1 VSAPPGMSPLRAS
14 TPLRVLIVDD
24 EPIARRTLEKLC
36 TADRGLEIVGQCRH
50 GDEAIAAIAAE
61 RPDVVFLDVEM
72 RDLSGL
78 DVISRIGV
86 EAMPLVIFV
95 TAFDRYALQA
105 FDVNAVD
112 YLLKPFD
119 EARFDRAVERA
130 RERLAGGL
138 TPALRAALGAGLR
151 GAATGV
157 LNGASRQPLE
167 RIAAEDDGRLV
178 FVEAADIQCI
188 EARGNYIVLHAGDRS
203 HLLRATLQQAEAM
216 LDPAAFMRVHRSILI
231 NTRHLRELE
240 RVPGGEFQLTM
251 ANGQK
256 YVSSAGHRKA
266 LLDYLERNSPRGR

>member
-1 VSAPPGMSPLRAS
+1 MA
-14 TPLRVLIVDD
+14 LRVLIVDD

-36 TADRGLEIVGQCRH
+36 EADADLEIVGQCRH
-50 GDEAIAAIAAE
+50 GEEAIAAITGHK
-61 RPDVVFLDVEM
+61 PDVVFLDVEM

-78 DVISRIGV
+78 DVINRIGS
-86 EAMPLVIFV
+86 ESMPLVIFV

-105 FDVNAVD
+105 FDLNAVD

-119 EARFDRAVERA
+119 EARFRRAVERA

-138 TPALRAALGAGLR
+138 TPALRSAIGESLR

-157 LNGASRQPLE
+157 LNGAGRRPLE
-167 RIAAEDDGRLV
+167 RIAAEQDGRLI
-178 FVEAADIQCI
+178 FVDTAAIQCI
-188 EARGNYIVLHAGDRS
+188 EARGNYIVLHAAEQS

-231 NTRHLRELE
+231 NTQHLRELQ
-240 RVPGGEFQLTM
+240 RAAGGEFQLTM

-266 LLDYLERNSPRGR
+266 ILDYLEQNSPRGR